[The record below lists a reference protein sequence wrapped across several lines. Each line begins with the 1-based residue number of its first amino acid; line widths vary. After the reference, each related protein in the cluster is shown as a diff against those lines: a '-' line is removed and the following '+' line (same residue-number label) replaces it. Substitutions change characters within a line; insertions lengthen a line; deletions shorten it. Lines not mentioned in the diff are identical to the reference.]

1 MSSVSISRGRTPAS
15 PLRGSRAL
23 AGRLKVA
30 AVVASMSGF
39 GAIWGLVSLN
49 VVGVTNR
56 PAQGSGG
63 TVAPPANAPANN
75 FFGQSQQQPQ
85 PNLFTSGFGA
95 GSGNGP
101 IFQSRT
107 S

>member
-1 MSSVSISRGRTPAS
+1 MSSVSISRGRTPVS

-30 AVVASMSGF
+30 AVVASMGGF
-39 GAIWGLVSLN
+39 GALWGLVSFN
-49 VVGVTNR
+49 VVGVTNQ
-56 PAQGSGG
+56 PAQTSGNL
-63 TVAPPANAPANN
+63 APQASAPANS

-85 PNLFTSGFGA
+85 PNLFAGGFGA

-101 IFQSRT
+101 VFQSRT

>member
-30 AVVASMSGF
+30 AVVASMGGF
-39 GAIWGLVSLN
+39 GAMWGLVSLN
-49 VVGVTNR
+49 VVGVTNQ
-56 PAQGSGG
+56 PAQSGG
-63 TVAPPANAPANN
+63 NAAPAASAPANS
-75 FFGQSQQQPQ
+75 FFGQGQQQQPQ
-85 PNLFTSGFGA
+85 PNLFANGFGA
-95 GSGNGP
+95 GSANGP
-101 IFQSRT
+101 VFQSRT